1 MQQCCKC
8 NSFFRNA
15 TVLQINFTQMIKS
28 LTKISNEGSIQQA
41 LKIPAFKTETQNLS
55 DMFV

>member
-1 MQQCCKC
+1 
-8 NSFFRNA
+8 
-15 TVLQINFTQMIKS
+15 MIKS